1 MGLSRDEAREIAATA
16 LMLAIGLRWLSG
28 LVRWFDERRIGADSG
43 TFITT
48 VFEPV
53 GTAMGLLTLGLALLI
68 VLSPNGAISTR
79 VRTAATWTATAVVA
93 GTVVVIINRLI
104 VGGSSIL
111 GRVWFTLFD
120 KVPALILAGAA
131 LTILRNLDGDR

>member
-1 MGLSRDEAREIAATA
+1 
-16 LMLAIGLRWLSG
+16 
-28 LVRWFDERRIGADSG
+28 
-43 TFITT
+43 
-48 VFEPV
+48 
-53 GTAMGLLTLGLALLI
+53 MGLLTLGLALLI